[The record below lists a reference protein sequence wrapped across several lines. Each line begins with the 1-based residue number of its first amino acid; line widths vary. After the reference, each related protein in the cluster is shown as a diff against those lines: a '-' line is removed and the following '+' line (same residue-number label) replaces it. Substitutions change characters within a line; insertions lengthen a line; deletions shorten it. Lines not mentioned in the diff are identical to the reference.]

1 MALTNEEIVICNLAL
16 GMVGEYQISS
26 SATST
31 KQYELC
37 ERYYDEVVKDVL
49 SDHTWNEAKKRAF
62 LLEDATAP
70 VFGFSYRFPLPT
82 DCIKVIRLGDGENDL
97 DFWEVEDGYI
107 LSNIAQSPSSYTIG
121 DKYAAGQ
128 YITYNSITYSV
139 DTGFTASDWTTD
151 SAAYLTSK
159 TDDYAVLKIEYIY
172 NLTDTTKWSVRLKN
186 AIAENLAAKI
196 SVGITNDPKTK
207 FDLMNQYESL
217 TIRKARS
224 ADAQQGRIRP
234 IFKSSWWRSRFGR

>member
-16 GMVGEYQISS
+16 GQVGEYQITS

-49 SDHTWNEAKKRAF
+49 SDHTWNEAKKRAY
-62 LLEDATAP
+62 LVEEADAP
-70 VFGFSYRFPLPT
+70 VFGFSYRFELPS
-82 DCIKVIRLGDGENDL
+82 DLIKVIRIGDGENDYE
-97 DFWEVEDGYI
+97 FWEVENGYI
-107 LSNIAQSPSSYTIG
+107 LTNLAQSPLSYAVG

-128 YITYNSITYSV
+128 YISYGSVTYEVI
-139 DTGFTASDWTTD
+139 TGFTATDWTTD
-151 SAAYLTSK
+151 LANLLTTSG
-159 TDDYAVLKIEYIY
+159 DYAVLKIEYIY

-186 AIAENLAAKI
+186 AIAEQLAIKV

-207 FDLMNQYESL
+207 YDLVNQYESL

-224 ADAQQGRIRP
+224 ADAQQGRVRP
-234 IFKSSWWRSRFGR
+234 ITNSTWWRSRFGR